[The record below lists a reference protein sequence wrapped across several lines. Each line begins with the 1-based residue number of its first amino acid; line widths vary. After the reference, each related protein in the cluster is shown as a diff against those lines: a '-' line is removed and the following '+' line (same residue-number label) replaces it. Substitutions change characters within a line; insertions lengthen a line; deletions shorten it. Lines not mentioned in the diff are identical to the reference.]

1 MVIGGPSAL
10 WTAQQRLA
18 GYREAAA
25 AAGIDPDRIPVLVGD
40 YQQESGARLA
50 AQALAA
56 PSDQRPTALLCV
68 NDLMAIGAL
77 EHCEAAGIRV
87 PEDLSIVGFDDL
99 PVSTLL
105 STPLTTVRQPARD
118 MGFRAA
124 SVRRRPC

>member
-1 MVIGGPSAL
+1 VLARGHRRVVVIGGPSAL

-56 PSDQRPTALLCV
+56 PSTSGRRRC
-68 NDLMAIGAL
+68 
-77 EHCEAAGIRV
+77 C
-87 PEDLSIVGFDDL
+87 
-99 PVSTLL
+99 VSTI
-105 STPLTTVRQPARD
+105 
-118 MGFRAA
+118 
-124 SVRRRPC
+124 